1 MSWDDL
7 LNRITRD
14 SDMMVGQACIRGMRI
29 TVQFILET
37 LAAGTS
43 REELLRELP
52 VLEPDDIDAALA
64 YGSELASIARGCGD
78 LVERITCN
86 PGILVGKPCVQGTR
100 ISVEQLLSDMS
111 GGATEDDLL
120 QTFPEVTQEDWR
132 AALRLA
138 ALVCD

>member
-1 MSWDDL
+1 LSWDDL

-14 SDMMVGQACIRGMRI
+14 PDMMVGQACIRGMRI
-29 TVQFILET
+29 TVQFVLET

-64 YGSELASIARGCGD
+64 YGSELAGIARGCGD
-78 LVERITCN
+78 LLERITCN
-86 PGILVGKPCVQGTR
+86 PDILVGKPCVRGTR

-120 QTFPEVTQEDWR
+120 ETFPGVTQEDWR

-138 ALVCD
+138 ALLCD